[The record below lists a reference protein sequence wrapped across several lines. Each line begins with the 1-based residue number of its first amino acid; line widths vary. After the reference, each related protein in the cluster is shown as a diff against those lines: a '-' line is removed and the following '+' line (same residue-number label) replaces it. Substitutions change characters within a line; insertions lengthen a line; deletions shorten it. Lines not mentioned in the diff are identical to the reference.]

1 MRVLITG
8 AAGFLGKQAALEF
21 SGRNHLV
28 YPLTRKELDI
38 TSQYQVK
45 SALIDIRPH
54 LVINFAAYTDVDRAE
69 TEKEEAFTING
80 LGPLLLASA
89 CRMFSSTLVH
99 ISTDYVFNGLSPR
112 PYLVSDTPDPINVY
126 GQSKL
131 LGEQAV
137 RESGCRYYIIRT
149 SWLFGPGGKNFATT
163 ILKLARERS
172 SIKVIDDQ
180 RACPTYVPDLARG
193 IADLSAT
200 GITGTYHLTNSGS
213 ATRYEFAKTIIE
225 AASLKTKIEPCSSA
239 EFPTPARRPVNSAL
253 NPFPT
258 LQVQNKRQLFWEERV
273 KTYIKDRSFPHME
286 VSKLLLPAYN
296 DQK

>member
-21 SGRNHLV
+21 SGRDHLV
-28 YPLTRKELDI
+28 YPLTRKELNI

-54 LVINFAAYTDVDRAE
+54 LVVNCAAYTDVDRAE

-80 LGPLLLASA
+80 LGPRLLASA
-89 CRMFSSTLVH
+89 CRIFSSTLVH

-163 ILKLARERS
+163 ILKLARERPV
-172 SIKVIDDQ
+172 IKVVDDQ

-193 IADLSAT
+193 IADLAAT

-213 ATRYEFAKTIIE
+213 ATRYQFAQKIVE
-225 AASLKTKIEPCSSA
+225 AAGLKTKIEPCSSA
-239 EFPTPARRPVNSAL
+239 EFPTPARRPANSAL
-253 NPFPT
+253 NLFPSIKVLGYT
-258 LQVQNKRQLFWEERV
+258 PTNWVDSVGL
-273 KTYIKDRSFPHME
+273 YIALNNNP
-286 VSKLLLPAYN
+286 V
-296 DQK
+296 